1 MRFRPRG
8 RYNRDMSCDGRIKC
22 VLFDMDGTL
31 CNTWLDLAR
40 AVQAALAH
48 FGFAPPSD
56 EDVLRFVGNGSFKLI
71 ELALPAGKKEF
82 IAEVERFFQQYYR
95 SHLTVHTLPYEGI
108 TELVMGLRTRGIKL
122 GVVSNKSVVPL
133 KEITEK
139 FFPGVFDAV
148 YGGCPEMPLKPAPD
162 MIKAA
167 MNQLN
172 VTETETLYVGD
183 SDVDVRAA
191 KNAGVSG
198 VFCAWGFQSE
208 DKLVA
213 AGAERVVRHPSE
225 ILACL

>member
-8 RYNRDMSCDGRIKC
+8 RYNRNMSCDGRIKC
-22 VLFDMDGTL
+22 VSFDMDGTL

-167 MNQLN
+167 MAQLN

-183 SDVDVRAA
+183 SDVDIRTAA
-191 KNAGVSG
+191 NAGVPCVS
-198 VFCAWGFQSE
+198 VTWGFRTE
-208 DKLVA
+208 DFLRA
-213 AGAERVVRHPSE
+213 SGASTVIHSPLYLLE
-225 ILACL
+225 LL

>member
-8 RYNRDMSCDGRIKC
+8 RYNRDMSYDGRIKC

-48 FGFAPPSD
+48 FGFAPPTD
-56 EDVLRFVGNGSFKLI
+56 EDVLSFVGNGSFKLI
-71 ELALPAGKKEF
+71 ELALPEGKKEY
-82 IAEVERFFQQYYR
+82 IADAEKYFQQYYR
-95 SHLTVHTLPYEGI
+95 THLTVHTLPYEGI

-148 YGGCPEMPLKPAPD
+148 YGGCPEMPLKPAP
-162 MIKAA
+162 
-167 MNQLN
+167 
-172 VTETETLYVGD
+172 ETLYVGD

>member
-1 MRFRPRG
+1 
-8 RYNRDMSCDGRIKC
+8 
-22 VLFDMDGTL
+22 MDGTL

-40 AVQAALAH
+40 AVQAAMTH

-71 ELALPAGKKEF
+71 ELALPEGKKEY
-82 IAEVERFFQQYYR
+82 IADAEKYFQQYYR
-95 SHLTVHTLPYEGI
+95 THLTVHTLPYEGI

-183 SDVDVRAA
+183 SGVDMETARRAGVDSAGVTWGFRSVAELRAA
-191 KNAGVSG
+191 YATHIVDSP
-198 VFCAWGFQSE
+198 A
-208 DKLVA
+208 
-213 AGAERVVRHPSE
+213 E
-225 ILACL
+225 ILQIIDNEK